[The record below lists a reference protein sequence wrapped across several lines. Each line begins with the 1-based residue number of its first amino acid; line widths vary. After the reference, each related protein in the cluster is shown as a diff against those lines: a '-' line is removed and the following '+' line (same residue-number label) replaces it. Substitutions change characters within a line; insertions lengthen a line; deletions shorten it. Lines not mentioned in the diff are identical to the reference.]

1 MGYTTAWQIEK
12 RVMLVRIEND
22 LTTEV
27 VEGLSRNLTP
37 MLDVGIAPVHYI
49 SDVTHAT
56 NININ
61 AFKIPA
67 ALDFL
72 KHPNMGW
79 SVMVGGSQVLNVV
92 ANIVGSI
99 TGAKFKT
106 AESVEEAIQILQNID
121 PTLRDSA

>member
-1 MGYTTAWQIEK
+1 MGHISKWQVEK
-12 RVMLVRIEND
+12 RVMLVQVEGDI
-22 LTTEV
+22 TTELV
-27 VEGLSRNLTP
+27 AALSSDITP
-37 MLDVGIAPVHYI
+37 MLDVGVAPVHYI
-49 SDVTHAT
+49 SDVTRAV

-79 SVMVGGSQVLNVV
+79 SIMVGGGQVLNVV
-92 ANIVGSI
+92 ANIVGGI

-106 AESVEEAIQILQNID
+106 AESIEEAMQILQNID
-121 PTLRDSA
+121 PTLRDDV